1 MLSVCVSATSTDGA
15 ISTSANLRLSMGTTS
30 TGDDAYQQ
38 LLVARASRWAETFI
52 GYPLLAQT
60 YTETL
65 AGYSSLN
72 LMLARTPLR
81 VVLRMFDSTSTASA
95 TEYCS
100 TNYRVEDSNAGLLSR
115 DQGWAWTAGVRYY
128 LGRTIVANSEL
139 KPWMVS
145 YTAGYIGPTGQDPA
159 TSPIWS
165 SCGGLPNS
173 TSTASTVPMDIEQA
187 VLMKAAEWARGN
199 PAGIN
204 SEGIADLT
212 VSYMTAGNYRSE
224 AEDLLRPYQRVTY

>member
-1 MLSVCVSATSTDGA
+1 MLDVCVSATSTDGA
-15 ISTSANLRLSMGTTS
+15 ISTSANLRLALGTTS
-30 TGDDAYQQ
+30 TGQDAYQQ
-38 LLVARASRWAETFI
+38 LLVARASRWPETFV

-81 VVLRMFDSTSTASA
+81 VILRMFDSTSTASA

-100 TNYRVEDSNAGLLSR
+100 TNFRVENSAAGFLSR
-115 DQGWAWTAGVRYY
+115 DQGWAWTAGMRYY
-128 LGRTIVANSEL
+128 LGETIVANSEL

-145 YTAGYIGPTGQDPA
+145 YTAGYVGPTGQDN
-159 TSPIWS
+159 TSPVWS
-165 SCGGLPNS
+165 TCGGLPNS

-187 VLMKAAEWARGN
+187 VLLKAAEWARGN
-199 PAGIN
+199 PAGIA
-204 SEGIADLT
+204 SESIADLT
-212 VSYMTAGNYRSE
+212 VSYMTYNNYRSE
-224 AEDLLRPYQRVTY
+224 AEDLLHPYQRVTQ

>member
-1 MLSVCVSATSTDGA
+1 MNSTSTE
-15 ISTSANLRLSMGTTS
+15 N
-30 TGDDAYQQ
+30 DAYQQ
-38 LLVARASRWAETFI
+38 MLVARASRWAETFV

-65 AGYSSLN
+65 AGYSSMN

-81 VVLRMFDSTSTASA
+81 VILRMFDSTSTASA

-100 TNYRVEDSNAGLLSR
+100 TNFRVEDSDAGFLSR

-128 LGRTIVANSEL
+128 LERTIVPNSEL

-145 YTAGYIGPTGQDPA
+145 YTAGYVGPTGQDNA
-159 TSPIWS
+159 SPVWS
-165 SCGGLPNS
+165 TCGGLPNS
-173 TSTASTVPMDIEQA
+173 TSTDSTVPKDIEQA
-187 VLMKAAEWARGN
+187 VLLKAAEWARGN
-199 PAGIN
+199 PAGIA

-212 VSYMTAGNYRSE
+212 VSYMTSGNYRSE
-224 AEDLLRPYQRVTY
+224 AEDLLRPYQSVTH